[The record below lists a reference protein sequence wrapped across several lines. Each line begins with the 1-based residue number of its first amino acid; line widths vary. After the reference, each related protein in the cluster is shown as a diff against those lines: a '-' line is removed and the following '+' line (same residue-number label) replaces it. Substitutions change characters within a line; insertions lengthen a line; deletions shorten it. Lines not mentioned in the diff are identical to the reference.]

1 MGQRSNHTFVV
12 GLAGPSGSGKSTV
25 ARRAAARLGG
35 HIMSLEVY
43 SVSTNHLSFE
53 DRARQN
59 YDEPEAIDIEL
70 LENHIR
76 RYMAGRSIEAPLYDF
91 SQHLRLEQTQHVP
104 PKALLIVEGIL
115 ALHFSQ
121 LRHCYDLAIYLD
133 APESV
138 CFHRRKVRD
147 ITERQ
152 RPSELTQWQYETT
165 VLPAA
170 RRYLPKSKSYAHH
183 VLDAGKDTAAVE
195 KDLYSAIS
203 QRLKAADAAKGAAG

>member
-1 MGQRSNHTFVV
+1 MAQRSNHTFVV

-25 ARRAAARLGG
+25 ARRVAALLNG

-43 SVSTNHLSFE
+43 SVSTNHLSFN
-53 DRARQN
+53 DRAKQN
-59 YDEPEAIDIEL
+59 YDEPEAIDTEL

-76 RYMAGRSIEAPLYDF
+76 RYMAGRSIDAPLYDF
-91 SQHLRLEQTQHVP
+91 SQHLRLKQTQHIP
-104 PKALLIVEGIL
+104 PKVLLIVEGIL

-121 LRHCYDLAIYLD
+121 LRQCYDLAIYLD
-133 APESV
+133 APEPV

-170 RRYLPKSKSYAHH
+170 RRYLPKCKDYAHH
-183 VLDAGKDTAAVE
+183 VLDASRDISAVE
-195 KDLYSAIS
+195 KDLYSAIT
-203 QRLKAADAAKGAAG
+203 QKLKAGDAAKGAAG

>member
-25 ARRAAARLGG
+25 ARRVAARLDG
-35 HIMSLEVY
+35 HMMSLEVY
-43 SVSTNHLSFE
+43 SISTNHLPFD
-53 DRARQN
+53 DRAKQN

-76 RYMAGRSIEAPLYDF
+76 RHMAGRSIEAPLYDF
-91 SQHLRLEQTQHVP
+91 TQHLRLEQTQRVP
-104 PKALLIVEGIL
+104 PKPLLIVEGIL

-121 LRHCYDLAIYLD
+121 LRQCYDLAVYLD

-170 RRYLPKSKSYAHH
+170 RRYLPKCKDYAQH
-183 VLDAGKDTAAVE
+183 VLDAGKDIASVE
-195 KDLYSAIS
+195 KDLYSAIA
-203 QRLKAADAAKGAAG
+203 QRLKTIEAAKGAAG